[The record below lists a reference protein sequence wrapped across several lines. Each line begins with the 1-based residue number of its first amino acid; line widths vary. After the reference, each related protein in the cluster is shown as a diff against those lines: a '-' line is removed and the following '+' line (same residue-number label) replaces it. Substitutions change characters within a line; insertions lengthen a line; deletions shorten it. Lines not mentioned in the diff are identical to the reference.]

1 MATKYEKER
10 KKVNAQKKQDIK
22 NNNEIVVAYS
32 DAVKDLVE
40 IKKEMLPDILKER
53 KAKMLTE
60 LEMHGKAIAEQDN
73 LVISGKSFPYQEVID
88 KCFKPIIVFGCKEA
102 QYSPTELYEV
112 LDVFKELC
120 EACRKVEPTFTPTL
134 DLFLSFADMSTYEL
148 NKMRVKPDYAVVT
161 NKIDVFIC
169 SYISDNSMKRMIDPR
184 TAELLQKADHR
195 KRDRDEIAPVINVQ
209 QNTIYT
215 SDDEELVRKSLMDKI
230 KQIQQ

>member
-10 KKVNAQKKQDIK
+10 KAINAKKKEDIK
-22 NNNEIVVAYS
+22 KNNEIVIAYT

-40 IKKEMLPDILKER
+40 MKKEMLPEILKER
-53 KAKMLTE
+53 KTKMLTE
-60 LEMHGKAIAEQDN
+60 LEMYGMAKSDNEDN

-88 KCFKPIIVFGCKEA
+88 KCFKPILVFGCKES
-102 QYSPTELYEV
+102 QYSPNELYQV
-112 LDVFKELC
+112 LDVFKDLC
-120 EACRKVEPTFTPTL
+120 EACRNIEQTFTPTL

-184 TAELLQKADHR
+184 TAELLQKADHK
-195 KRDRDEIAPVINVQ
+195 KRDRDEVAPVINVQ

-215 SDDEELVRKSLMDKI
+215 IEDEEIVRQSIMDKL
-230 KQIQQ
+230 KLK